1 MIKRER
7 TSSRVFRKVSLQW
20 LAMPP
25 VKRRHKSSQVLN
37 FRQWTL
43 YIDLLH
49 KWRLLHENEARMLFS
64 QSVLIST
71 TKLTLFKV
79 NFRVRF
85 KIWIILLFS
94 DFSKDK
100 TEKYVSLVVGNKY
113 WPIKSIRASSP
124 CQNLHLWKT
133 SIESPN

>member
-1 MIKRER
+1 
-7 TSSRVFRKVSLQW
+7 
-20 LAMPP
+20 
-25 VKRRHKSSQVLN
+25 
-37 FRQWTL
+37 
-43 YIDLLH
+43 
-49 KWRLLHENEARMLFS
+49 MLFS

-113 WPIKSIRASSP
+113 
-124 CQNLHLWKT
+124 
-133 SIESPN
+133 